1 MKSTTMNRRDVI
13 KKTALFMGAS
23 VSAPAIMG
31 ILNGCAPE
39 PSLYWTPK
47 YVSKEQALEI
57 EAIAETIMPAT
68 DTPGAKDAGVPAFI
82 EKMVHEVYKPVD
94 LTKFMD
100 GLAAFSTKV
109 QEQEEDP
116 FSQLDK
122 AKQLEIIK
130 AENTAAL
137 GSRGTGERPWF
148 LSIKELTLLG
158 FFRSE
163 IGATQVLRYEAIPGR
178 YEGCIPFSEVGKTW
192 AT

>member
-1 MKSTTMNRRDVI
+1 MNRRDVI

-47 YVSKEQALEI
+47 YVTKEQALEI

-82 EKMVHEVYKPVD
+82 EKMVHEVYKPADVK
-94 LTKFMD
+94 KFMD
-100 GLAAFSTKV
+100 GLAAFSSKV
-109 QEQEEDP
+109 EGSEGKA
-116 FSQLDK
+116 FNQLDR
-122 AKQLEIIK
+122 AKQLEVIK
-130 AENTAAL
+130 AENSAAL
-137 GSRGTGERPWF
+137 ANRGEGERPWF

-178 YEGCIPFSEVGKTW
+178 YEGCVPFSEVGKTW